1 MPKRLLVASD
11 IHGHGKSL
19 SHLLKAAHYDD
30 SKDQLVLIGDYVNNG
45 PDSIG
50 TLKLIKQLVKNGAI
64 ALVGNHELRWLE
76 RTDKRA
82 TEWHH
87 FINQLP
93 YYKVIDQYIFVHAGI
108 DTSKSIRKQS
118 RAVVTGHAPGNLNQ
132 YLPRNKVVIHGHIPN
147 YRLGYKKDHIHIEH
161 NIIDIDTGAGH
172 NQYLTLLDLT
182 SQRQY
187 SVKVSDKDAKIQER
201 RIKLK

>member
-1 MPKRLLVASD
+1 MSKRLLVASD

-87 FINQLP
+87 FINQP
-93 YYKVIDQYIFVHAGI
+93 
-108 DTSKSIRKQS
+108 
-118 RAVVTGHAPGNLNQ
+118 
-132 YLPRNKVVIHGHIPN
+132 HI
-147 YRLGYKKDHIHIEH
+147 
-161 NIIDIDTGAGH
+161 
-172 NQYLTLLDLT
+172 
-182 SQRQY
+182 
-187 SVKVSDKDAKIQER
+187 
-201 RIKLK
+201 IK

>member
-1 MPKRLLVASD
+1 MSKRLVASD

-76 RTDKRA
+76 RTVNNV
-82 TEWHH
+82 HH

-93 YYKVIDQYIFVHAGI
+93 YYKVDQFFV
-108 DTSKSIRKQS
+108 
-118 RAVVTGHAPGNLNQ
+118 
-132 YLPRNKVVIHGHIPN
+132 Y
-147 YRLGYKKDHIHIEH
+147 
-161 NIIDIDTGAGH
+161 
-172 NQYLTLLDLT
+172 
-182 SQRQY
+182 
-187 SVKVSDKDAKIQER
+187 
-201 RIKLK
+201 